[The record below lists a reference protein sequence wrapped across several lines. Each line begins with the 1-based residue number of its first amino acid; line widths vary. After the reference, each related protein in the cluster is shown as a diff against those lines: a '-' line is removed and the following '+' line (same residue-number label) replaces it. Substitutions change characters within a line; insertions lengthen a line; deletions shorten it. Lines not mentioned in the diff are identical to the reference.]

1 MKKDKLHTK
10 NDNRNIM
17 KTLNH
22 IPLLLA
28 VLILLCLV
36 PMPMFVYDIVRTL
49 CLLLFI
55 IQAIFYIKAR
65 NKMMGSIFLVLTLLF
80 QPFFKIPLPGDLWN
94 LIAIAVAN
102 MLLIMWMEHKSPL
115 KQDK

>member
-1 MKKDKLHTK
+1 
-10 NDNRNIM
+10 
-17 KTLNH
+17 
-22 IPLLLA
+22 
-28 VLILLCLV
+28 
-36 PMPMFVYDIVRTL
+36 
-49 CLLLFI
+49 
-55 IQAIFYIKAR
+55 
-65 NKMMGSIFLVLTLLF
+65 MGSIFLVLTLLF